1 MTTITEQA
9 PRLSRA
15 RLHDWQLPMTLRFQ
29 ADEDLNQKIV
39 DGLLRCERAVDFQ
52 RTREAGIIG
61 LPDPEVLAIAAREN
75 RLLVS
80 RDRKT
85 MLGHFAHFI
94 QHQSSPGLVMISQD
108 LEIGRA
114 IEDPLSIWVAMDSEE
129 CRDHCIFL
137 PL

>member
-1 MTTITEQA
+1 
-9 PRLSRA
+9 
-15 RLHDWQLPMTLRFQ
+15 MTLRFQ
-29 ADEDLNQKIV
+29 ADADLNQKIV
-39 DGLLRCERAVDFQ
+39 DGVLRRERAVDFQ
-52 RTREAGIIG
+52 RARDAGVISR
-61 LPDPEVLAIAAREN
+61 PDPEVLAIAAREN

-80 RDRKT
+80 HDRKT

-114 IEDPLSIWVAMDSEE
+114 IEDLLTIWAAMDSEE
-129 CRDHCIFL
+129 CINHCIFL